1 MHVCM
6 RLGAHM
12 AMACVEVRGP
22 LSPSPSHLT
31 MCVPGIELRSS
42 QRPQD
47 EYLVGRE
54 FQLS

>member
-42 QRPQD
+42 D
-47 EYLVGRE
+47 LVASA
-54 FQLS
+54 FAH